1 MARSLV
7 AAFFSVLPL
16 KTSRPVFSLNFRF
29 HLLEGALYGSS
40 FALLN
45 FQVVYPA
52 IVQHLG
58 GSNIAVGSLPV
69 INYLLYLLPQLVS
82 ANYVSMEPYRRPWV
96 LAGGLAQRL
105 QILLIALVIALFGT
119 GFPTLA
125 LMLFFLLF
133 GLNQVIAGIV
143 APSWFDFVVKT
154 TLPHQ
159 RGRLMGLR
167 SSFGSGLG
175 LLNSLVLA
183 ALLTYFTF
191 PWNYALAFLLAFA
204 FQFSSWVGLRKVVE
218 ETPSPTEPPVPL
230 SHLIAK
236 VTAIVR
242 KDRMFRLFL
251 ISTGFAVVGL
261 MPQGFFTI
269 VALKRFDL
277 PESFIGFFTMTML
290 SAQVVFAGLL
300 GWIADL
306 KGHKISLIVCSGAM
320 TLASVTALFAQHPIW
335 YFAIFAFVG
344 LIFGVELITRHN
356 FVADLAS
363 EKTRPLYI
371 GIMNA
376 WSAPFFLSSLL
387 AGWVSERFG
396 YDVVFIAGGV
406 FSLAGLLL
414 LLRVEDPKSKKPET
428 ALSA

>member
-1 MARSLV
+1 MCGLFFHSSLKPAR
-7 AAFFSVLPL
+7 
-16 KTSRPVFSLNFRF
+16 TVFSTNFRF
-29 HLLEGALYGSS
+29 HLLEGSLYTSS

-52 IVQHLG
+52 MVQHLG

-82 ANYVSMEPYRRPWV
+82 ANYVNMEPFRRPWV

-105 QILLIALVIALFGT
+105 QILLIAIVIALFGS
-119 GFPTLA
+119 GFPSLA
-125 LMLFFLLF
+125 LMLFFLIF

-154 TLPHQ
+154 TLPHH

-183 ALLTYFTF
+183 GLLTYFSF

-204 FQFSSWVGLRKVVE
+204 FQFASWVCLRRVVE
-218 ETPSPTEPPVPL
+218 DSPSPTEPPVPL
-230 SHLIAK
+230 SRLIAK
-236 VTAIVR
+236 VMAIVR
-242 KDRMFRLFL
+242 TDKMFRFFL
-251 ISTGFAVVGL
+251 ISTGLSIVGL

-269 VALKRFDL
+269 AALKRFDL

-306 KGHKISLIVCSGAM
+306 KGHKISLVVCSVAM
-320 TLASVTALFAQHPIW
+320 ALASFIALFAQHPVW
-335 YFAIFAFVG
+335 YFVIFSFVG
-344 LIFGVELITRHN
+344 LIFGVELITRLN
-356 FVADLAS
+356 FVAELATN
-363 EKTRPLYI
+363 KTRPLYI

-376 WSAPFFLSSLL
+376 WSAPFFLSSLV
-387 AGWVSERFG
+387 AGWVSDNFG

-406 FSLAGLLL
+406 FALLGLTLLL
-414 LLRVEDPKSKKPET
+414 QVQDPRSKKPET
-428 ALSA
+428 GLPL